1 MDKLIS
7 TSDVPLQF
15 LKSAYLVGKIPRKVL
30 ASEPRVSYD
39 LYIPPQH
46 YHTNLPAEVK
56 EASRASRTITQ
67 KLPLLV
73 FIHGTLRD
81 DCYVDRGLM
90 PFAESTPCAVMAP
103 LFPAGLD
110 GPTDLDS
117 YKLLRSSTLRSD
129 LALLSMLDEVA
140 YRWPGIGTDKIF
152 LMGYSGGGQFVH
164 RFLYLHPDRLAAVSI
179 GAPGSVTFLD
189 NSAKWPA
196 GVADVEALFGKC
208 INKNLIR
215 EVEIHLVVGDADVE
229 VHGGEE
235 FWAWLRKFRGAA
247 QGGSLDITVSNARGN
262 KAQDT
267 QIVRNRL
274 GTLKQLRASWKED
287 NINAHLDIVEGV
299 KHESIKCQGHSLMF
313 LQTLM
318 KN

>member
-7 TSDVPLQF
+7 TSEVPPQF
-15 LKSAYLVGKIPRKVL
+15 LKSAYLVGKIPRKAL

-46 YHTNLPAEVK
+46 YYTNIPAEVH
-56 EASRASRTITQ
+56 EASGVSRIITQ

-81 DCYVDRGLM
+81 DCYVDRGLV

-103 LFPAGLD
+103 LFPAGID
-110 GPTDLDS
+110 SPIDLDS
-117 YKLLRSSTLRSD
+117 YKLLRSPTLRSD

-140 YRWPGIGTDKIF
+140 YRWPGIETSKIF

-164 RFLYLHPDRLAAVSI
+164 RFLYLHPERLAAVSI

-189 NSAKWPA
+189 DSAKWPA
-196 GVADVEALFGKC
+196 GVADVEVLFGKH
-208 INKNLIR
+208 INRNLIR

-235 FWAWLRKFRGAA
+235 FWIWLRKFKAA
-247 QGGSLDITVSNARGN
+247 AKDGLPDGTTSNAGRN
-262 KAQDT
+262 KAQDK

-274 GTLKQLRASWKED
+274 GTLKQLQASWEED
-287 NINAHLDIVEGV
+287 YIKAQLEIVEGV
-299 KHESIKCQGHSLMF
+299 KHESLKCQSQSLVF
-313 LQTLM
+313 LQMLM
-318 KN
+318 QK